1 MHVLL
6 FTSVHHVHAQILSRA
21 AILLTTEPS
30 LWSYLYNFKEYL
42 KILQM
47 PKEDIKNNW
56 YNIITTL
63 A

>member
-1 MHVLL
+1 MR
-6 FTSVHHVHAQILSRA
+6 AQILSRA
-21 AILLTTEPS
+21 AILLTPEPS
-30 LWSYLYNFKEYL
+30 LQSYLYNFKEYL

-56 YNIITTL
+56 YNMINTL